1 MTSPLLELFPL
12 SLELPELSEEL
23 PLELS
28 LPEEAEELLGV
39 DPESELEFELELL
52 PELLPPS
59 ELLELLEPDA
69 PVVVVG
75 VCAGAAGFGAGFTE
89 TVSFVSFTASFPAV
103 SDTV

>member
-52 PELLPPS
+52 PELLPPP
-59 ELLELLEPDA
+59 ELLELLESDA

-89 TVSFVSFTASFPAV
+89 TVSFASFTASFPAV